1 MDQDIESLRVEFLRI
16 LSEIEKIAKDKND
29 ERPYEPSAY
38 ESCIK
43 IDGKSILPP
52 VMTTEKRE
60 LCSKWKKEAIQVEEK
75 LAQKHKATI
84 VQAVQ
89 DRFAM
94 NELKEPSAVQTNAK
108 LDPSEPEETGETE
121 NLNRRQ
127 RRLSYTLDEPSPVL
141 VAYMQRFGPEEQLE
155 MTQDIQNTCDNPQC
169 LLENYLTDLSQ
180 PPKLPSKEI
189 PEKLPKEASSPGK
202 ENIPPTLTQST
213 QEWSKDQMLP
223 DLPSPLKNDNAPT
236 WARSPKIDKNQ
247 QSTDNQLSPSRT
259 ETNLEV
265 TPIIKDDEHNVEPSS
280 IVTVASSLL
289 ESETLPITRPSTSDT
304 TIERT
309 TAKEKIEAAVTAL
322 ATEQQKEI
330 EKLVALQA
338 KEREELRL
346 LFEEQQRQL
355 IASVVNAVSSSS
367 GADDPQVLDQSI
379 RTDSTASTL
388 TAINTN
394 QISNRTRSPVI
405 PTVILIFVN
414 FGMRMFA
421 NS

>member
-1 MDQDIESLRVEFLRI
+1 MYPSG
-16 LSEIEKIAKDKND
+16 SE
-29 ERPYEPSAY
+29 EP
-38 ESCIK
+38 
-43 IDGKSILPP
+43 
-52 VMTTEKRE
+52 
-60 LCSKWKKEAIQVEEK
+60 
-75 LAQKHKATI
+75 
-84 VQAVQ
+84 
-89 DRFAM
+89 
-94 NELKEPSAVQTNAK
+94 
-108 LDPSEPEETGETE
+108 GETE

-141 VAYMQRFGPEEQLE
+141 VAYMQRFGPEEELE
-155 MTQDIQNTCDNPQC
+155 MTQDVQNTCENPQC

-189 PEKLPKEASSPGK
+189 PEKLPRETSSPGK
-202 ENIPPTLTQST
+202 ENIPPPITQST
-213 QEWSKDQMLP
+213 QEWCKDQMLP

-265 TPIIKDDEHNVEPSS
+265 TPMIKDDEHNVGPSS

-289 ESETLPITRPSTSDT
+289 ESETLPITRLSTSDT

-367 GADDPQVLDQSI
+367 GKELI
-379 RTDSTASTL
+379 RTDDESIEAKKRLFSVT
-388 TAINTN
+388 
-394 QISNRTRSPVI
+394 
-405 PTVILIFVN
+405 
-414 FGMRMFA
+414 
-421 NS
+421 